1 MFREQTNEDIVNIPL
16 IMRSVFLPVLL
27 ASCSILFPSSV
38 DAFSSSFALQR
49 RSTISTTVVKAENDD
64 IPSSAEIPSAEIPS
78 VDTPSAPSVD
88 IPSVDIPSVDTPS
101 VDIPSVDIPSV
112 DIPSAV
118 KSAIP
123 NFAETTEDAAKLFT
137 PDKQFKSLLPLNN
150 GRMYDKIGD
159 DPTPPPSAPIID
171 LTTTALVAGQENYG
185 LAIVLLIE
193 AVWSFTK
200 SPSVDHGLKTLL
212 PAIVSGVV
220 LGAVSGPMITSGEP
234 ASVSTGLFIATGVSV
249 AMGAVYAARLSA
261 PFSPAPKEIPAGG
274 LVVAFAGFVSFSQ
287 NLVGGG
293 FVTLPTLPSLPG
305 LPTFGEIH
313 LPF

>member
-1 MFREQTNEDIVNIPL
+1 
-16 IMRSVFLPVLL
+16 MRRVLLPVLL

-49 RSTISTTVVKAENDD
+49 RSAISTTVVKAENDD
-64 IPSSAEIPSAEIPS
+64 IPSAEIPSADIASADIAS
-78 VDTPSAPSVD
+78 VDT
-88 IPSVDIPSVDTPS
+88 PSVDIPSVDTPS
-101 VDIPSVDIPSV
+101 VDTPSV

-118 KSAIP
+118 KAAIP
-123 NFAETTEDAAKLFT
+123 NFADTTDDAAKLFT
-137 PDKQFKSLLPLNN
+137 PEKQFKSLLPLNN
-150 GRMYDKIGD
+150 GRMYDKLGD
-159 DPTPPPSAPIID
+159 DPTPPPSPPIID

-185 LAIVLLIE
+185 LAIVLLME
-193 AVWSFTK
+193 AVWSFSK
-200 SPSVDHGLKTLL
+200 SPSIDHGLKTLL
-212 PAIVSGVV
+212 PAIVSGVA

-234 ASVSTGLFIATGVSV
+234 ASVQTGLFIATGVSV

-274 LVVAFAGFVSFSQ
+274 LVVAFAGFLSFSQ

-305 LPTFGEIH
+305 LPTFGDIH